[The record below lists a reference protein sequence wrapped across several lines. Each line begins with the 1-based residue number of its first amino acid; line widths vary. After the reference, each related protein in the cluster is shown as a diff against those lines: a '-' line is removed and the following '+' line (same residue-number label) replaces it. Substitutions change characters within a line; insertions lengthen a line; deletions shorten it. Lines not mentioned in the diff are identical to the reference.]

1 MIYRQPVFQNC
12 HQLNS
17 WTPVRF
23 TKMEFWTRMPS
34 CGFFCVADKDVK
46 SWPSSNPLSLRVVAG
61 WNAEQ
66 TEEDESPFVFQQIC
80 SSPHLPWY
88 LLSDII
94 FYVLYR
100 IRYYD
105 IPLSIISRHR
115 KMRRSWIHKY
125 MWYRIWYYDNP
136 LSPYH
141 NKTEEDVSLD
151 VFQHICS
158 SPHRPWY
165 LITDIIFYIHAISY
179 IW

>member
-23 TKMEFWTRMPS
+23 TKMEFWTRTPS
-34 CGFFCVADKDVK
+34 CVYFCVADKDVK

-66 TEEDESPFVFQQIC
+66 TEEDESTV
-80 SSPHLPWY
+80 
-88 LLSDII
+88 
-94 FYVLYR
+94 
-100 IRYYD
+100 
-105 IPLSIISRHR
+105 
-115 KMRRSWIHKY
+115 
-125 MWYRIWYYDNP
+125 
-136 LSPYH
+136 
-141 NKTEEDVSLD
+141 

-165 LITDIIFYIHAISY
+165 LMSDIIFYIHAISY
-179 IW
+179 IWYYDNPFTTRHRKMCHWSFSNTIIPRLAGYLAPLDLMCVSGEEKGGRRDNNQTWLG